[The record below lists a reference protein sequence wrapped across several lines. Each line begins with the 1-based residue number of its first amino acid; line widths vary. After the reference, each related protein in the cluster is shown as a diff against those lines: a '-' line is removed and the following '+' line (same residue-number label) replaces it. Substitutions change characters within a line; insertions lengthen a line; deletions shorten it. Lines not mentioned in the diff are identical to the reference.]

1 MTPHLALIGL
11 LSEDNASL
19 VLREKIQ
26 KMLMEYEWEFNSSET
41 RKMISRDLSSILG
54 VTSIVDKTSPE
65 DVDSSIMKLFVLED
79 DGNEVSINEYVK
91 KIAKRWKKE

>member
-1 MTPHLALIGL
+1 LIGL

-26 KMLMEYEWEFNSSET
+26 KMLMEYEWEFNSPET